1 MTDTLSEQLSEA
13 HAEDNVNDNAQENAV
28 PQALRPRPAT
38 NLDNAFFF
46 ESLTERGELSIQQCS
61 DCEELRHPPVPM
73 CPDCNSIHW
82 APKAMKPRGI
92 VHSYV
97 VLYHPIVPP
106 FEPGYVVAVV
116 ELEQGPRVV
125 MNLEGVEREDVKIG
139 MPVDI
144 TIERMDA
151 DLVLPVARPAA
162 GNSNGEQA

>member
-13 HAEDNVNDNAQENAV
+13 QPEENAV
-28 PQALRPRPAT
+28 PRALRPRPAI

-73 CPDCNSIHW
+73 CPDCNSTHW

-162 GNSNGEQA
+162 GKSNGEQA

>member
-1 MTDTLSEQLSEA
+1 MTDTLAEKLSEA
-13 HAEDNVNDNAQENAV
+13 QPEENAA
-28 PQALRPRPAT
+28 PQALRPRPAI

-61 DCEELRHPPVPM
+61 DCKELRHPPVPM
-73 CPDCNSIHW
+73 CPDCNSTHW

-106 FEPGYVVAVV
+106 FEPGYVVAVI
-116 ELEQGPRVV
+116 ELEQGPRVI

-151 DLVLPVARPAA
+151 DLVLPVARPAGA
-162 GNSNGEQA
+162 TS

>member
-13 HAEDNVNDNAQENAV
+13 QPEENAA
-28 PQALRPRPAT
+28 PRALRPRPAI

-73 CPDCNSIHW
+73 CPDCNSTHW

-162 GNSNGEQA
+162 GKSNGEQA

>member
-1 MTDTLSEQLSEA
+1 MTDTISEKLLEA
-13 HAEDNVNDNAQENAV
+13 QPEENAA
-28 PQALRPRPAT
+28 PRALRPRPAI

-46 ESLTERGELSIQQCS
+46 ESLTERGELSIQQCN

-73 CPDCNSIHW
+73 CPDCNSTHW

-106 FEPGYVVAVV
+106 FEPGYVVAVI
-116 ELEQGPRVV
+116 ELEQGPRVI

-151 DLVLPVARPAA
+151 DLVLPVARPAGA
-162 GNSNGEQA
+162 TS

>member
-13 HAEDNVNDNAQENAV
+13 QPEENVA
-28 PQALRPRPAT
+28 PRALRPRPAI

-73 CPDCNSIHW
+73 CPDCNSTHW

-106 FEPGYVVAVV
+106 FEPGYVVAVI

-151 DLVLPVARPAA
+151 DLVLPVARPAIGNQAAVNPA
-162 GNSNGEQA
+162 GATS

>member
-13 HAEDNVNDNAQENAV
+13 QPEENAV
-28 PQALRPRPAT
+28 PRALRPRPAI

-73 CPDCNSIHW
+73 CPDCNSTHW

-106 FEPGYVVAVV
+106 FEPGYVVAVI
-116 ELEQGPRVV
+116 ELEQGPRVI

-151 DLVLPVARPAA
+151 DLVLPVARPAGA
-162 GNSNGEQA
+162 TS